1 VEKIMNKRRVQ
12 GRDKYLVQWKGCTAE
27 EDTWKSRENLK
38 NASELV
44 EEFEKEYGREE
55 KEETQ
60 RQKREEEKNMY
71 NRGLPEK
78 YTAKLLYRWGEKK
91 YEQEYWKKL
100 EENWQR

>member
-1 VEKIMNKRRVQ
+1 MNKRRVQ